1 MHIAPFENK
10 NLPIVDVENPTVPL
24 NYFNIVKLTKGKSF
38 SYQVPGY
45 ETCIVPATGSLDID
59 VEGVSFAALG
69 NRGVDVWDGEPEGA
83 YVPSGAK
90 VTITCASMRLKRLLR
105 GQNTIRYLS
114 PLMCAKMVST
124 SCNTVVM
131 TQRPTGKSNIF

>member
-45 ETCIVPATGSLDID
+45 ETCIVPATGSLDVDI
-59 VEGVSFAALG
+59 EGVSFAALG
-69 NRGVDVWDGEPEGA
+69 NRGAGEFWRWGIL
-83 YVPSGAK
+83 V
-90 VTITCASMRLKRLLR
+90 R
-105 GQNTIRYLS
+105 
-114 PLMCAKMVST
+114 VSLWT
-124 SCNTVVM
+124 DFAEL
-131 TQRPTGKSNIF
+131 PGLAILALGI